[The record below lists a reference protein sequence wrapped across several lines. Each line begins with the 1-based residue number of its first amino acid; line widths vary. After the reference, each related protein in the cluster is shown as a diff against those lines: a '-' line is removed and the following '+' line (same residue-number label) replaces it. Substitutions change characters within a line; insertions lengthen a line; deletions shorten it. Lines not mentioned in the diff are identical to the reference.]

1 LNESSD
7 NAVLSAHEITSAGE
21 NQAPSPVA
29 DALAFKDIR
38 AAGVEKA
45 GSTEALLEPRTEM
58 VKVSHWVM
66 ASWRRNLFCG
76 GKLLRALALGHL
88 IQGCDSLVLMA
99 SGGGTESGPIV
110 GASWLELHLKSWSSC
125 LCACVVAIVRLLIP
139 GAEHATK
146 VAAHI
151 STQCGL
157 SPATEAPKRTRIK
170 RRCGLGLC
178 ASLLDARRRRY
189 AVASCGQWGEAK
201 NYLLWFSGF
210 VGGVPRGGCE
220 AR

>member
-1 LNESSD
+1 
-7 NAVLSAHEITSAGE
+7 
-21 NQAPSPVA
+21 
-29 DALAFKDIR
+29 
-38 AAGVEKA
+38 
-45 GSTEALLEPRTEM
+45 M

-157 SPATEAPKRTRIK
+157 SPATEATWSQPRYRGAEKDTNQEAVWSWS
-170 RRCGLGLC
+170 LC
-178 ASLLDARRRRY
+178 LAARRPAPPVRSRLLWSMGRGENLPARVFGVCRGGAAWGLRG
-189 AVASCGQWGEAK
+189 AVAHKGHRVAC
-201 NYLLWFSGF
+201 LTL
-210 VGGVPRGGCE
+210 
-220 AR
+220 